1 MKEPGKL
8 DMLVLKN
15 DLPKFCGIAAEHSR
29 PFWFNAQL
37 YFLLYERAAVRDK
50 IAKHRKMSK
59 ECRILKLKLDG
70 EVAALFL
77 WLPQQIQSFNVP
89 YIKETIK
96 KDFAQEPLVG
106 PYKVVP
112 SPIASP

>member
-8 DMLVLKN
+8 DMLVHKN
-15 DLPKFCGIAAEHSR
+15 DLPKFCGIAAEHSS

-37 YFLLYERAAVRDK
+37 YFLLYEMTAVRDK

-59 ECRILKLKLDG
+59 EGRILKLKLDG

-89 YIKETIK
+89 YIKETK
-96 KDFAQEPLVG
+96 KMILHKSRLSD
-106 PYKVVP
+106 
-112 SPIASP
+112 PIRLFHPQ